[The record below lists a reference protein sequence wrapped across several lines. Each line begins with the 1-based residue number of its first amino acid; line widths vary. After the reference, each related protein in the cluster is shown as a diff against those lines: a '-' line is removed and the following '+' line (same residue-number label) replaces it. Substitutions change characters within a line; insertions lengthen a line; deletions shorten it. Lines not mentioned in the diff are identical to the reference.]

1 MAGSASTGTSQRTLT
16 DVQNEKQAVQN
27 KMKTCKSLLSDA
39 DPKVAEMAKQAY
51 AGYGIRLLTLENE
64 KKELEAQ
71 QTAPLTMADLRLQ
84 EEEDADKVTDEMIR
98 NSWYGED
105 GGGTNTGGT
114 TASSSLSA
122 QKPLTMADLR
132 LQEQNDPKQA
142 QTQAKSAASGGTRT
156 LQDVY
161 ADLDQAN

>member
-1 MAGSASTGTSQRTLT
+1 
-16 DVQNEKQAVQN
+16 
-27 KMKTCKSLLSDA
+27 
-39 DPKVAEMAKQAY
+39 
-51 AGYGIRLLTLENE
+51 
-64 KKELEAQ
+64 
-71 QTAPLTMADLRLQ
+71 
-84 EEEDADKVTDEMIR
+84 MIR

-105 GGGTNTGGT
+105 GGGTNTSGS

-122 QKPLTMADLR
+122 QKPLTLADLR

>member
-1 MAGSASTGTSQRTLT
+1 VRRKQKRNQTSYDT
-16 DVQNEKQAVQN
+16 
-27 KMKTCKSLLSDA
+27 
-39 DPKVAEMAKQAY
+39 
-51 AGYGIRLLTLENE
+51 
-64 KKELEAQ
+64 
-71 QTAPLTMADLRLQ
+71 DLRLQ

-132 LQEQNDPKQA
+132 LQEQNDPS
-142 QTQAKSAASGGTRT
+142 SADSGEISRFRRTRT